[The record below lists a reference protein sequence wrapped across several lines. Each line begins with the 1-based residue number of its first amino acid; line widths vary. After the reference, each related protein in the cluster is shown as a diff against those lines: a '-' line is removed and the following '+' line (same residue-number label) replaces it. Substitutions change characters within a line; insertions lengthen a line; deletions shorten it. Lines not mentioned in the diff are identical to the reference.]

1 MSDIL
6 TLINMKGRYNSM
18 TYQEVLTLLNDLTAE
33 NPKHFRRIGGSLES
47 AEEVVVCDYISD
59 FEAQDEKFDIWGRL
73 PAIISIANNYPKMPS
88 VIKQVLFYT
97 GVACKINKMASLE
110 ELHKFIESSGLNI
123 SHNFFSRLGVSAYV
137 DMLLYKQ
144 PKMPFNYAG
153 QKHGELGAALKH
165 LIYQAGVYDVFVD
178 IFGGSGA
185 AFVAFPRRR
194 NAVYVYNDLDK
205 NLTNLFEVIAGEKQH
220 LVLIDYL
227 TKLQEDLKGERWEWN
242 PFGFDFKEEAR
253 DFYNNRE
260 SRNTDNEMRIIKDSD
275 SELEIDNGLDTDTI
289 IGAMHKIYDTVSR
302 MQKTLAGSTKFLNTV
317 FAEYSKT
324 KNPYDLIMSYFQNY
338 SYICDYIKS
347 IYVQDVGLPDL
358 EYDWGSSI
366 ITGMKSLYAEIYQNK
381 SKYEATFF
389 NTVFQKYDA
398 SKNDLDLLDSYIEN
412 ESTIKTF
419 IDNNFK
425 TVSPINSEAKKYDE
439 RFLCLSYN
447 WDSEV
452 SVDRE
457 VNVYEH
463 QCRAN
468 QLRFYEW
475 WAIFSNVRDNEANY
489 DVDDDDDV
497 FKGVATIYLSYFLTN
512 GQADISPILRIY
524 LDTNKTYFEDKK
536 QDNQWQKFI
545 EEDFKTIIEKL
556 YSLIKN
562 GKSRAK
568 RGSSSNRSQTQR
580 TLVKNMDCIK
590 LIDKYKSNG
599 VADIKHE
606 KPLFYS
612 DSPYIGTSGYPAGD
626 FDSKHMENLIKKL
639 AQTKDRF
646 IFSCRACIG
655 SSAGSKISDDLK
667 AGNQKILNDVFGN
680 FETNFNTDEL
690 YVLTIA
696 KVKTVGKK
704 IKEVRKADFWKDKAG
719 SNVEIIKG
727 DFLRDENGEKIQVME
742 GDFWERVIQN
752 RITEIM
758 ITNYPIYDFKD
769 DEYEFT
775 YFKVVPFEDF
785 MLMLKATI
793 TI

>member
-1 MSDIL
+1 M
-6 TLINMKGRYNSM
+6 NSM
-18 TYQEVLTLLNDLTAE
+18 TYQEVLALLNDLTSE
-33 NPKHFRRIGGSLES
+33 SPKHFRNIGVSLEP

-110 ELHKFIESSGLNI
+110 ELHKFIESNGLNI
-123 SHNFFSRLGVSAYV
+123 SHNFFSKIGVSAYV
-137 DMLLYKQ
+137 DMLLYRQ
-144 PKMPFNYAG
+144 PKMLFNYAG
-153 QKHGELGAALKH
+153 QKHGELGVALKH
-165 LIYQAGVYDVFVD
+165 LIYQAGSYDVFVD

-185 AFVAFPRRR
+185 ASVAFPRRS
-194 NAVYVYNDLDK
+194 NSVYVYNDLNKD
-205 NLTNLFEVIAGEKQH
+205 LANLFDIIADDKKH

-253 DFYNNRE
+253 DYYNNRE

-289 IGAMHKIYDTVSR
+289 IGIMYKIYDTVSR
-302 MQKTLAGSTKFLNTV
+302 MKETLEGSTEFLNTV

-338 SYICDYIKS
+338 SYICDYTKN
-347 IYVQDVGLPDL
+347 IYVQDVKLPDL

-366 ITGMKSLYAEIYQNK
+366 IKGMKSLYAEIYQNK

-412 ESTIKTF
+412 ESTIKKF
-419 IDNNFK
+419 IDTNFK
-425 TVSPINSEAKKYDE
+425 TTSPINPKTEKYDE
-439 RFLCLSYN
+439 RFLCLTYD

-452 SVDRE
+452 SVDRK

-489 DVDDDDDV
+489 TVDDV

-524 LDTNKTYFEDKK
+524 LDISKTYFGDKK
-536 QDNQWQKFI
+536 EDNQWQKFI

-556 YSLIKN
+556 YSLIKKN
-562 GKSRAK
+562 DKSLAK
-568 RGSSSNRSQTQR
+568 RGSSSNRSLTQR
-580 TLVKNMDCIK
+580 TLVESMDCID
-590 LIDKYKSNG
+590 LIGHYESNG
-599 VADIKHE
+599 VAEIKHN

-612 DSPYIGTSGYPAGD
+612 DSPYIATSGYSVGD
-626 FDSKHMENLIKKL
+626 FTSNDMKTLIEKL

-655 SSAGSKISDDLK
+655 SSIGSKISSKLK
-667 AGNQKILNDVFGN
+667 AGNQKILDDVFGN
-680 FETNFNTDEL
+680 FKTNFNTDKL

-696 KVKTVGKK
+696 KKTNQGGAFWDNVK
-704 IKEVRKADFWKDKAG
+704 
-719 SNVEIIKG
+719 
-727 DFLRDENGEKIQVME
+727 
-742 GDFWERVIQN
+742 QN
-752 RITEIM
+752 KITEIM
-758 ITNYPIYDFKD
+758 ITNYPIYDFNDAKYD
-769 DEYEFT
+769 CT
-775 YFKVVPFEDF
+775 YFNVVPFEDF
-785 MLMLKATI
+785 MLMLKNTI
-793 TI
+793 NL